1 MSIRYKTKVDIIYE
15 KILEDIENGHYSPGE
30 HLVISQ
36 LSKENNVSDIP
47 VREAI
52 RRLESEGY
60 VSVIANQGPM
70 VFDFTPSVISEIF
83 QLKAVL
89 EGFAC
94 RLAVDVLNEDDYA
107 HLRELNEKMLQAA
120 TSEKTSES
128 AAYNKKFHMY
138 IYNRLEQKML
148 CNMIEELWRKYHI
161 TQRVFHVATHS
172 EISYKEHETMLRLM
186 ESKQYTAVE
195 EFVRKHKVNA
205 GRQLLEQ
212 YEMSSAAR

>member
-1 MSIRYKTKVDIIYE
+1 MDIIYE
-15 KILEDIENGHYSPGE
+15 KILSDIENGHYAPGE

-70 VFDFTPSVISEIF
+70 VFNFTPSLISEIF

-89 EGFAC
+89 EGYAC
-94 RLAVDVLNEDDYA
+94 RLAVDVLQPEDYS
-107 HLRELNEKMLQAA
+107 HLRELNEKMLQAS
-120 TSEKTSES
+120 TSGKNSES
-128 AAYNKKFHMY
+128 ADCNKQFHMY
-138 IYNRLEQKML
+138 IYKRLEQKML

-161 TQRVFHVATHS
+161 TQRVFRVATHS

-186 ESKQYTAVE
+186 ESRQYMAVE
-195 EFVRKHKVNA
+195 EYVRRHKINA
-205 GRQLLEQ
+205 GKQLLEQ
-212 YEMSSAAR
+212 FDTQSSEGV